1 MERSVV
7 VKLIHDSLMYRTD
20 MIERFQRECK
30 MAARLNHPNVV
41 SVYDFGFVNKTQPYL
56 VMEFIKG
63 KSLSNYLTQE
73 GMLKIDTVGRI
84 ALQICAGL
92 EEAHNCGIIHRDL
105 KPDNILLQDR
115 ADRPDWVKIVDFG
128 IASLID
134 ITQQKRL
141 TRVGVVIGTPEYMAT
156 EQFIGKPLD
165 GRTDIY
171 SLGVLLF
178 EMFAGTVPYDAV
190 AYDVLMAKHLMEAP
204 PSISKFRNDIAEGS
218 QFDLIVRNAWLKTR
232 TTGSKTSPD

>member
-1 MERSVV
+1 M
-7 VKLIHDSLMYRTD
+7 
-20 MIERFQRECK
+20 
-30 MAARLNHPNVV
+30 
-41 SVYDFGFVNKTQPYL
+41 
-56 VMEFIKG
+56 
-63 KSLSNYLTQE
+63 
-73 GMLKIDTVGRI
+73 
-84 ALQICAGL
+84 
-92 EEAHNCGIIHRDL
+92 
-105 KPDNILLQDR
+105 QDR

-156 EQFIGKPLD
+156 EQFVGKPLD

-204 PSISKFRNDIAEGS
+204 PSISKFRNDVAEGS
-218 QFDLIVRNAWLKTR
+218 QFDLIVKKCLAKNPDDRFQNVAGLKRSIETAL
-232 TTGSKTSPD
+232 GYPPG